1 MKHLLISPRDFGLI
15 FIGSLIL
22 TLTINWFLAPVG
34 LVTGGVSGLG
44 IIIEKVSTTA
54 LGFTIPI
61 SVTTLVL
68 NIPLF
73 IVAIMQKGVTFV
85 KKSMYTVLVVSLLLE
100 ITMFIPNLFDLEGD
114 LMLTALVAGV
124 GYGIGL
130 GFILKSGA
138 TSGGTDMLASILRE
152 KFPQFPI
159 YTIVMMIDGLIV
171 LVGLFVFGANKAIY
185 AILAIFVMSRVLS
198 NVLEG
203 VNYAKA
209 AFIMS
214 PKNEEIAKAIME
226 KIPRGSTGLKAK
238 GMYSKQE
245 QEMLFTVV
253 AQKEITK
260 LREIIFDIDPK
271 AFVTIADVKEVL
283 GQGFM
288 EGDIL

>member
-1 MKHLLISPRDFGLI
+1 MKNLLIPLKDFGLI
-15 FIGSLIL
+15 VLGSLIL
-22 TLTINWFLAPVG
+22 TLTINWFLAPSG

-44 IIIEKVSTTA
+44 IIIEEISTTM

-73 IVAIMQKGVTFV
+73 VIAILQKGLIFV
-85 KKSMYTVLVVSLLLE
+85 KKSIYAVLVVSALLE
-100 ITMFIPNLFDLEGD
+100 ITLFIPNLFDLGGD
-114 LMLTALVAGV
+114 LMLSALVAGV
-124 GYGIGL
+124 GYGIGIGL
-130 GFILKSGA
+130 ILKSGA
-138 TSGGTDMLASILRE
+138 TSGGTDMLASILRN

-159 YTIVMMIDGLIV
+159 YTIVMMIDGFIV
-171 LVGLFVFGANKAIY
+171 LMGLFVFGANKAIY
-185 AILAIFVMSRVLS
+185 AMLAIFVMSRVLS

-214 PKNEEIAKAIME
+214 SKNEEIATAIME

-260 LREIIFDIDPK
+260 LREIIFEIDPR

-288 EGDIL
+288 EEIQ